1 MHCGAKAA
9 RYSQGW
15 RFLRGLCSGVRKLN
29 GLNRQSTALLDHDDV
44 DETSGESYRSSRLGD
59 RLSDRQMPVPKR
71 VLPRMS
77 ADDYDDQDDA
87 PFLRSQTRIRVRR
100 GLIPESLWGRILA
113 GIALFLAIS
122 AMVAGMMVVRL
133 FFLHD
138 PRFLIDTASNIQIDG
153 NSHVNRPQ
161 LLSIF
166 GEDIGRNVF
175 YVPLAERRR
184 ELETLPW
191 VEHATVMRL
200 LPNRLRVS
208 VVERTPVAFVRQDGR
223 IGLVDAYGVLLD
235 LPDDDPAGGQYSFP
249 VLTGIAATDPLSTR
263 AARMKI
269 YQQFIADLD
278 SSGPKLSETLSEVD
292 LSNPE
297 DVKALIPEHSSEIL
311 VHFGDEDFLD
321 RYQRY
326 QQQLPAWQ
334 AQYPNLASV
343 DMRYP
348 NQVVLD
354 MTPGT
359 DASATVPNADGTP
372 APSAATTAAV
382 SVPAETPPPAPME
395 DPNSGKKSA
404 AIPIAAA
411 PAAVPAAKPAPVAA
425 KTPVAKTPAPAT
437 KLPAVK
443 TSVAHAAPAPVK
455 VASSKTPAIGKPP
468 AKPLAA
474 KTAVPAPALPVAPK
488 MPPAKK
494 LSLAPTAVP
503 PSGPGPEV
511 AELTSLQT
519 STPSSQ
525 YSTQHPLT
533 QAFAVPAKK
542 AVAKPGAKAKPAK
555 AKTKTKTKS
564 KNGPVMV
571 KSKAKAPAPVKTPDS
586 TD

>member
-1 MHCGAKAA
+1 LAISSRPSLK
-9 RYSQGW
+9 
-15 RFLRGLCSGVRKLN
+15 GVRKLN

-71 VLPRMS
+71 VLPRVT
-77 ADDYDDQDDA
+77 ADDYGDQDEA

-113 GIALFLAIS
+113 GTGLFLAIS
-122 AMVAGMMVVRL
+122 AMVAGLVMVRL
-133 FFLHD
+133 FLLHD
-138 PRFLIDTASNIQIDG
+138 PRFLIGSSSNIQING

-161 LLSIF
+161 LLSVF

-200 LPNRLRVS
+200 LPDRLRVS

-249 VLTGIAATDPLSTR
+249 VLTGIAAADPLSTR

-269 YQQFIADLD
+269 YQQFMADLD

-292 LSNPE
+292 IANPE

-311 VHFGDEDFLD
+311 VHFGDEDFLE
-321 RYQRY
+321 RYQRF

-334 AQYPNLASV
+334 AQYPNLSSV

-359 DASATVPNADGTP
+359 DASATVPNANGVP
-372 APSAATTAAV
+372 PPAATTV
-382 SVPAETPPPAPME
+382 SVPAVTPPPAPVA

-411 PAAVPAAKPAPVAA
+411 PVATPTVKSAPVGAKPVPAATKPVAVVSKPAPVAA
-425 KTPVAKTPAPAT
+425 K
-437 KLPAVK
+437 
-443 TSVAHAAPAPVK
+443 AAPAPAK
-455 VASSKTPAIGKPP
+455 SALIGTTPVMKQP
-468 AKPLAA
+468 AA
-474 KTAVPAPALPVAPK
+474 KTAGPAPAVQAATKMPAPK
-488 MPPAKK
+488 K
-494 LSLAPTAVP
+494 LGIAPTAVA
-503 PSGPGPEV
+503 PSGPKPAAAVLPGTQTPLV
-511 AELTSLQT
+511 TTSKYNT
-519 STPSSQ
+519 Q
-525 YSTQHPLT
+525 YPLM
-533 QAFAVPAKK
+533 QSFAVPAKK
-542 AVAKPGAKAKPAK
+542 AGAKNGAKAKPAK
-555 AKTKTKTKS
+555 AKTKAKAK
-564 KNGPVMV
+564 PVMV
-571 KSKAKAPAPVKTPDS
+571 KSKAKVPAPMKPAPGKPTPA
-586 TD
+586 TTE